1 LHHRNVA
8 QNLNAA
14 FRCYSTGRHRQKR
27 CFRKKCFPTQFKLMA
42 NSKQS
47 LPNRSPESF
56 NAKRLIIFLIAVGV
70 LGLLLYKY
78 YGDKST
84 YTSVP
89 KEVQIK
95 YVPAD
100 FQTDVDL
107 ENALPILAN
116 PYRYSREFDA
126 LIHDFNLS
134 LVSHVAR
141 RMNLSDSL
149 QVVVKQEYEKH
160 HPYLSKLM
168 FNDFVAL
175 SDTSAVL
182 YNSWYENH
190 MNNAVDLLNEVAS
203 KYTCFII
210 NQILATVLP
219 TKEGKI
225 YVNGADVNTP
235 CGVALT
241 EGLQPM
247 IARLKQQ
254 AAVEDFSRAKGIM
267 QERVERTI
275 AELGTME
282 IRDRKGIGTSKQT
295 KLLGMDVS
303 STEMEMSAI
312 SILKVGFKLDKYFDI
327 SMSSKTGIV
336 NVTLP
341 QPEILSHE
349 VFPKIDKLDIGWM
362 REIEHGDF
370 NKNMDLLR
378 REFRR
383 EALESDVMEKAKKRA
398 AELMDTILTPMVK
411 GLNKRY
417 RLKVSFK
424 NASSESPQ
432 ELPLGP
438 DMGAKN
444 ADSLRQ

>member
-1 LHHRNVA
+1 M
-8 QNLNAA
+8 
-14 FRCYSTGRHRQKR
+14 
-27 CFRKKCFPTQFKLMA
+27 LMA
-42 NSKQS
+42 KSKPP
-47 LPNRSPESF
+47 LPNRPPDRF
-56 NAKRLIIFLIAVGV
+56 NVGRLVIFLVAVGV
-70 LGLLLYKY
+70 LGLLIYKNY
-78 YGDKST
+78 SGKAT
-84 YTSVP
+84 YTNVP

-100 FQTDVDL
+100 YQTDVDL

-134 LVSHVAR
+134 LINHVAR

-149 QVVVKQEYEKH
+149 RTVVKSEYEKH

-168 FNDFVAL
+168 FSDFVAL
-175 SDTSAVL
+175 SDTSAAL

-190 MNNAVDLLNEVAS
+190 LNNAVGLLNEVAS
-203 KYTCFII
+203 KYTCFFI

-225 YVNGADVNTP
+225 YVNGANVDTP

-254 AAVEDFSRAKGIM
+254 AAVEDFNRAKGIM

-295 KLLGMDVS
+295 KWLGLDVS

-312 SILKVGFKLDKYFDI
+312 SILKVGFKLDKYFNI
-327 SMSSKTGIV
+327 SLSSKSGIV
-336 NVTLP
+336 SVTLP

-362 REIEHGDF
+362 RELEQGDF

-398 AELMDTILTPMVK
+398 AELMDTILTPMLK
-411 GLNKRY
+411 GLSGRY
-417 RLKVSFK
+417 QLKVSFK
-424 NASSESPQ
+424 NVNPELPQ
-432 ELPLGP
+432 EQLPGS
-438 DMGAKN
+438 DMDVKN
-444 ADSLRQ
+444 ADVLGQ